1 MIEKFENILF
11 KFKSDCLKKFNI
23 ISVCSG
29 VAALKIIPPNTEG
42 FIAESSKA
50 RAVFLLVSISMI
62 YPQTACKTLSTR
74 DADPVSSNG
83 SRRSRWLKHIVATFL
98 T

>member
-1 MIEKFENILF
+1 ML
-11 KFKSDCLKKFNI
+11 
-23 ISVCSG
+23 SVCSG
-29 VAALKIIPPNTEG
+29 VAPLKIIPPNAEG
-42 FIAESSKA
+42 FIANSLKA
-50 RAVFLLVSISMI
+50 NVVFLLVSISMI